1 MVSGRLHAFVLER
14 GLECFNTYQRMN
26 VPQPERALQ
35 HQTPG
40 RVFGQTVRGVSFYQ
54 VVDGALVCLFY
65 IGKGKKRRVSLSLD
79 A

>member
-1 MVSGRLHAFVLER
+1 
-14 GLECFNTYQRMN
+14 MN